1 VKGREIMSARRAY
14 QLCLVLIVLFSY
26 CCPAVKSSYYPLY
39 GEGASVSFNTLD
51 GNRFPNNEH
60 IVESAY
66 QYFLS
71 EPTFDVV
78 DGKVICGA
86 ADKLYVLNVGDL
98 AEVTSLSWE
107 PETTKKTTCLS
118 QVTESPEYNCR
129 NHIRV
134 HRPIPAVTTGNPA
147 LMVCGTQATVTPQ
160 CRVVTVGNG
169 GSLLE
174 GFTTVDASEG
184 IISYYP
190 DFSQFGEFRN
200 GMARE

>member
-1 VKGREIMSARRAY
+1 MLQE
-14 QLCLVLIVLFSY
+14 
-26 CCPAVKSSYYPLY
+26 CP
-39 GEGASVSFNTLD
+39 
-51 GNRFPNNEH
+51 
-60 IVESAY
+60 
-66 QYFLS
+66 YFLILPS
-71 EPTFDVV
+71 PLSPLSPLPSSLSSSPL
-78 DGKVICGA
+78 CYS
-86 ADKLYVLNVGDL
+86 DKLYVLNVGDL

-107 PETTKKTTCLS
+107 PETAKKTTCLS
-118 QVTESPEYNCR
+118 QVAESPEYNCR

-160 CRVVTVGNG
+160 CRVVTVANG